1 MRPSRSKAEKG
12 GYTWELGTIAFG
24 DPLEAIGKKAKIRQK
39 ARETWK
45 QNGSVKSSKSEY
57 PGRMILQK

>member
-1 MRPSRSKAEKG
+1 MRPSKSKAEKG

-24 DPLEAIGKKAKIRQK
+24 DPMDAIGKKAKVRKK

-45 QNGSVKSSKSEY
+45 KNGNKKNSSKSDY
-57 PGRMILQK
+57 HRKHG